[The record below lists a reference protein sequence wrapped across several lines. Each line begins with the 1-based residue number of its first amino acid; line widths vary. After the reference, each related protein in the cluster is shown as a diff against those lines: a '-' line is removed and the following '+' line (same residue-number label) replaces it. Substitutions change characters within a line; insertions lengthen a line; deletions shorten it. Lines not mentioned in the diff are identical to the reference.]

1 MKKLSCI
8 FLLGLLFISCSTKTT
23 DLIIESNPNVVLEK
37 MNEIKITRIQK
48 GNSQTN
54 DSNEEY
60 LNYYLFLVKNGKD
73 IPLKIVEDKTNNN
86 CEQNRINIQNGSK
99 LSNIFNRDILFKKEE
114 NSIFVYVD
122 CVLSVYQF
130 PYENKQN
137 LSIKLIIEDKKFTQV
152 KDSVIFNLKTL

>member
-1 MKKLSCI
+1 
-8 FLLGLLFISCSTKTT
+8 
-23 DLIIESNPNVVLEK
+23 ESNPNVVLEK

-122 CVLSVYQF
+122 CVPSVYQF

-137 LSIKLIIEDKKFTQV
+137 VSI
-152 KDSVIFNLKTL
+152 